1 MRPFILLPRACS
13 AAAATAAA
21 AAAAACV
28 SGYDPRRRRRD
39 GGGVASTAATAAST
53 SVGLSV
59 EATTHIIGGG
69 GGHGVSNA
77 VSTRLET
84 AWWLASE
91 KRPRPSA
98 LEAIWVVRYSK
109 TTSWRWPF
117 HIRTHTSTCK
127 LRRDSE

>member
-13 AAAATAAA
+13 AAAATAAAA

-53 SVGLSV
+53 SVGLSMK
-59 EATTHIIGGG
+59 ATTHIIG

>member
-13 AAAATAAA
+13 AAAAATAAA

-53 SVGLSV
+53 SVGLSMK
-59 EATTHIIGGG
+59 ATTHIIG

-84 AWWLASE
+84 ASLSVYC
-91 KRPRPSA
+91 
-98 LEAIWVVRYSK
+98 I
-109 TTSWRWPF
+109 
-117 HIRTHTSTCK
+117 C
-127 LRRDSE
+127 